1 MSSPVRCAINYD
13 GHDMLQ
19 DVSHGR
25 STAQAVSRV
34 GHTCYDQWA
43 QLHLQYSEA
52 DLTSLTPLTQE
63 PSAPAFDITVS
74 DPTKQGDG
82 VGVRLA
88 DPRQGHQVAAQ
99 R

>member
-1 MSSPVRCAINYD
+1 MSQSVRSAISHD

-19 DVSHGR
+19 DVSHGM

-34 GHTCYDQWA
+34 AQACYDQWA

-52 DLTSLTPLTQE
+52 HLTSLTPLTQE
-63 PSAPAFDITVS
+63 PSAPALDITVS

>member
-1 MSSPVRCAINYD
+1 
-13 GHDMLQ
+13 MLAMI
-19 DVSHGR
+19 D
-25 STAQAVSRV
+25 
-34 GHTCYDQWA
+34 WA
-43 QLHLQYSEA
+43 QLDLQYSEA
-52 DLTSLTPLTQE
+52 YLTSLPQE

-88 DPRQGHQVAAQ
+88 DPHQGHQVAAQ